1 MEFKLIIKK
10 LNNTLNL
17 EDEIIFSR
25 WYNKS
30 VNHKNYF
37 DNVKEN
43 YSKDITNIDVAK
55 GWEELTKK
63 INYIP
68 KKTAYWKYA
77 AAAVII
83 FLVTMPF
90 VFNKYNVKTAEP
102 IIVKNTIKIGVDKAT
117 LTLEDGSNI
126 TLEEGQNYKIANAKS
141 NGKTLIYNTKSKSNL
156 EITYNY
162 LTTPRGGQ
170 FYVELSDGTK
180 VWLNSESKL
189 KYPVVFQDG
198 VSREVELL
206 YGEAY
211 FVVSASTNHK
221 GASFKVA
228 SQVQEI
234 EVLGTEFNIKAYKGE
249 DHMYTTL
256 VEGIVAIDN
265 GITKEILKP
274 KQQAAINIQNKEITI
289 AIVDI
294 YNATSW
300 KNGVFSFKEKSLKEI
315 MKTLSRWYDTDIVF
329 INKELE
335 NIKFNGVLNKKQ
347 NIEHI
352 LLTIKATSNID
363 YEINDN
369 KIMIKNKKKGNEV
382 QISHNANL
390 HFP

>member
-17 EDEIIFSR
+17 EDEIIFSK

-77 AAAVII
+77 AAAAVI

-90 VFNKYNVKTAEP
+90 VFNKDNVKTVEP
-102 IIVKNTIKIGVDKAT
+102 IIVKNTIKIGIDKAT

-126 TLEEGQNYKIANAKS
+126 TLEKGQNYHVANAKS
-141 NGKTLIYNTKSKSNL
+141 NGKTLIYNPKSKSNL
-156 EITYNY
+156 EIAYNY

-198 VSREVELL
+198 VSRKVELL

-211 FVVSASTNHK
+211 FDVSASTNHK

-234 EVLGTEFNIKAYKGE
+234 EVLGTEFNVKAYKGE

-256 VEGIVAIDN
+256 VEGKVAIDN
-265 GITKEILKP
+265 GVTKEILKP

-289 AIVDI
+289 AVVDV

-300 KNGVFSFKEKSLKEI
+300 KDGVFSFKELSLKEI
-315 MKTLSRWYDTDIVF
+315 MKTLSRWYDTDVVF

-352 LLTIKATSNID
+352 LLTIKATNNID
-363 YEINDN
+363 YKINDN
-369 KIMIKNKKKGNEV
+369 KIMIK
-382 QISHNANL
+382 
-390 HFP
+390 

>member
-17 EDEIIFSR
+17 EDEIIFSK

-68 KKTAYWKYA
+68 KKTASWKYA
-77 AAAVII
+77 AAAAVI

-90 VFNKYNVKTAEP
+90 VFNKDNVKTVEP
-102 IIVKNTIKIGVDKAT
+102 IIVKNTIKIGIDKAT

-126 TLEEGQNYKIANAKS
+126 TLEKGQNYHVANAKS

-156 EITYNY
+156 EIAYNY

-198 VSREVELL
+198 VSRKVELL

-211 FVVSASTNHK
+211 FDVSASTNHK

-234 EVLGTEFNIKAYKGE
+234 EVLGTEFNVKAYKGE
-249 DHMYTTL
+249 DHIYTTL
-256 VEGIVAIDN
+256 VEGKVAIDN
-265 GITKEILKP
+265 GVTKEILKP

-289 AIVDI
+289 AVVDV

-300 KNGVFSFKEKSLKEI
+300 KDGVFSFKELSLKEI
-315 MKTLSRWYDTDIVF
+315 MKTLSRWYDTDVIF

-352 LLTIKATSNID
+352 LLIIKATNNID

-369 KIMIKNKKKGNEV
+369 KIMIK
-382 QISHNANL
+382 
-390 HFP
+390 

>member
-369 KIMIKNKKKGNEV
+369 KIMIKNKKKRE
-382 QISHNANL
+382 
-390 HFP
+390 

>member
-234 EVLGTEFNIKAYKGE
+234 EVLGTEFNIKAYKGQ

-315 MKTLSRWYDTDIVF
+315 MKTLSRWYDTDIGF

-369 KIMIKNKKKGNEV
+369 KIMIKKKRE
-382 QISHNANL
+382 
-390 HFP
+390 

>member
-1 MEFKLIIKK
+1 LIFYCLTYIHPIKSDLMEFKLIIKK

-17 EDEIIFSR
+17 EDEIIFSK

-77 AAAVII
+77 AAAAVI

-90 VFNKYNVKTAEP
+90 VFNKDNVKTAEP
-102 IIVKNTIKIGVDKAT
+102 IIVKNTIKIGIDKAT

-126 TLEEGQNYKIANAKS
+126 TLEKGQNYHVANAKS

-156 EITYNY
+156 EIAYNY

-198 VSREVELL
+198 VSRKVELL

-211 FVVSASTNHK
+211 FDVSASTNHK

-234 EVLGTEFNIKAYKGE
+234 EVLGTEFNVKAYKGE
-249 DHMYTTL
+249 DHIYTTL
-256 VEGIVAIDN
+256 VEGKVAIDN
-265 GITKEILKP
+265 GVTKEILKP

-289 AIVDI
+289 AVVDV

-300 KNGVFSFKEKSLKEI
+300 KDGVFSFKEKSLKEI
-315 MKTLSRWYDTDIVF
+315 MKTLSRWYDTDVIF

-352 LLTIKATSNID
+352 LLTIKATNNID

-369 KIMIKNKKKGNEV
+369 KIMIK
-382 QISHNANL
+382 
-390 HFP
+390 